1 MNATQKKIRFEKTII
16 LDGGKSK
23 KIAFIDSVD
32 NQLYSYQD
40 LMREIPFLLEDGY
53 TVEVVD
59 KTIINDQTG
68 FDYLKEKIRLDNILQ
83 I

>member
-1 MNATQKKIRFEKTII
+1 MNATKEKITFEKTIM
-16 LDGGKSK
+16 LDGKSK